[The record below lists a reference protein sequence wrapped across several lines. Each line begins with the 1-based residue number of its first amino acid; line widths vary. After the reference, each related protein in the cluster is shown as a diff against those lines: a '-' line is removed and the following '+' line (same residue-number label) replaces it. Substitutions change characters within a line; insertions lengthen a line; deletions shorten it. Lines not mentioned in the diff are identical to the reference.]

1 MTLDQLIAAI
11 NGLDANQKAELTAK
25 ISASADKRQAFK
37 TLRAA
42 RSSAYNE
49 AVVDQMLGTARRLGV
64 AHVIK
69 EDSVVSL
76 DELNRELKGKDR
88 PSKTPTRKAMAGT
101 TLETRQGRG

>member
-1 MTLDQLIAAI
+1 MTLDQLVAAI

-25 ISASADKRQAFK
+25 ISASADKRQSFK

-69 EDSVVSL
+69 EDSVVNL
-76 DELNRELKGKDR
+76 DELNRELKGKDLDER
-88 PSKTPTRKAMAGT
+88 LTLKSQLSALAMI
-101 TLETRQGRG
+101 

>member
-1 MTLDQLIAAI
+1 MTLDQIVAAI
-11 NGLDANQKAELTAK
+11 AGLDANQKAELTAK
-25 ISASADKRQAFK
+25 LSASADKRPAFK

-69 EDSVVSL
+69 EDSVVNL
-76 DELNRELKGKDR
+76 DDLNRELKGKDLDER
-88 PSKTPTRKAMAGT
+88 LTLKSQLSALAMI
-101 TLETRQGRG
+101 

>member
-1 MTLDQLIAAI
+1 MTLDQLVAAI

-69 EDSVVSL
+69 EDSVVNL
-76 DELNRELKGKDR
+76 DELNRELKGKDLDER
-88 PSKTPTRKAMAGT
+88 LTLKSQLSALAMI
-101 TLETRQGRG
+101 

>member
-1 MTLDQLIAAI
+1 MTLDQIAAAI

-69 EDSVVSL
+69 EDSVVNL
-76 DELNRELKGKDR
+76 DELNRELKGKDLDER
-88 PSKTPTRKAMAGT
+88 LTLKSQLSALAMI
-101 TLETRQGRG
+101 